1 MPSAPRL
8 VDHDRACLTEAMAT
22 PVQGRRAL
30 VVAILAAFVAFLDG
44 SIITVALPAID
55 AELGGGLSVQQW
67 IVDAYLI
74 TLGALILLA
83 GSLSDLLGRVA
94 VLRIGLIGFGVA
106 SIACGLAPT
115 PELLIA
121 GRALQGV
128 AGALL
133 VPSSLALIMGTHQGA
148 AQSRA
153 IGTWTAWTSAA
164 FIVGPLLGG
173 LLTDFLS
180 WRWVFFINVVPIVVT
195 MILMAPMRNEPA
207 AVRTPIDGWGAAL
220 GAVGLG
226 GVVFG
231 LIEQANF
238 GWASPIV
245 FVPMIVG
252 ALCLAGFMVRQATAK
267 YPMMPLSLF
276 RNRNFAV
283 GNAAT
288 FAIYAAL
295 SLNGLVIVLFLQQAA
310 GLTATVSGL
319 VMLPVTIML
328 ILLSSVFGTLAGRF
342 GSRWFMTAGPLIAAA
357 GLLSLRAM
365 DVPFDFVSQA
375 LLGVL
380 LLGLGLSMTV
390 APLTSAV
397 LGAIEPSRSG
407 IASAVN
413 NAVSRIAGLIAVAVL
428 GALIGTMV
436 DAAWLDRALT
446 LCAALLAVGA
456 IVSAIGIRK
465 VADAGAEEG
474 ASSPDPVVPKAA
486 S

>member
-1 MPSAPRL
+1 
-8 VDHDRACLTEAMAT
+8 MAT